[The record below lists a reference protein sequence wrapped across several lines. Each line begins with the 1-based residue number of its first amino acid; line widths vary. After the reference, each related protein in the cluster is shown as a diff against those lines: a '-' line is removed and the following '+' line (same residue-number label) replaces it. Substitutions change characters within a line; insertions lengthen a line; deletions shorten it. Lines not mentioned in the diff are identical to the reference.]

1 MSKRLPVSAYRTVTR
16 VGVARNNFL
25 GWPTRSENRKVAYAI
40 WTGSLSLGL
49 VVVPVRL
56 YPAVKKKNVR
66 FHELDGG
73 GHRVRHVRVS
83 ESAPEFP
90 VSPPD
95 PIPLSP
101 PGSGLGRGYV
111 PENSLS
117 PSGRG
122 LGRGVVPELGYEE
135 IRKGYEVAPGQYVTM
150 TREEVAALAPERSRV
165 IDVEQFVDVAAVDPI
180 YFESRYY
187 VVPDREWSSPFRV
200 LRQAMAAA
208 DRMAI
213 AWFTLRSRRYL
224 TAIRPYGDVM
234 LLTTLVHADEV
245 VAADF
250 WIPDVDAPPNDK
262 ELQMARLLIDTLSGP
277 FEPERYPDEHRQ
289 RLLNAIQAKTPLEE
303 AASTPPSPTRVL
315 DLMAALEASVKAA
328 KAARAE
334 QERQVKPSRRRSS
347 GG

>member
-1 MSKRLPVSAYRTVTR
+1 M
-16 VGVARNNFL
+16 
-25 GWPTRSENRKVAYAI
+25 PTAV

-56 YPAVKKKNVR
+56 YPAIKKKTVR
-66 FHELDGG
+66 FHELDRGG
-73 GHRVRHVRVS
+73 RRLRHVRVS
-83 ESAPEFP
+83 E
-90 VSPPD
+90 PD
-95 PIPLSP
+95 VDFEMPPLSP
-101 PGSGLGRGYV
+101 AVRL
-111 PENSLS
+111 PES
-117 PSGRG
+117 PRRADFEMPSPAYEAPH
-122 LGRGVVPELGYEE
+122 PEEVAYEE
-135 IRKGYEVAPGQYVTM
+135 IRKGYELAPGQYVSM

-165 IDVEQFVDVAAVDPI
+165 IDVEQFVDVSAVDPI

-224 TAIRPYGDVM
+224 TAIRPYGEVM
-234 LLTTLVHADEV
+234 LLTTMVHADEIA
-245 VAADF
+245 AADF
-250 WIPDVDAPPNDK
+250 FIPDADSTPTDK
-262 ELQMARLLIDTLSGP
+262 ELKMARLLIDTLSGP

-289 RLLNAIQAKTPLEE
+289 RLLDAIAAKRPSIAESPTG
-303 AASTPPSPTRVL
+303 PSPTRIV

-334 QERQVKPSRRRSS
+334 QEKQAKTPRRRSR
-347 GG
+347 GA

>member
-1 MSKRLPVSAYRTVTR
+1 M
-16 VGVARNNFL
+16 RNNFL
-25 GWPTRSENRKVAYAI
+25 GWPTRSQNRKVPTAI

-56 YPAVKKKNVR
+56 YPAIRKKTVR

-83 ESAPEFP
+83 KPDLEFVP
-90 VSPPD
+90 MPPTPD
-95 PIPLSP
+95 PLPP
-101 PGSGLGRGYV
+101 PGGGLGRGDV
-111 PENSLS
+111 PEIAYDE
-117 PSGRG
+117 
-122 LGRGVVPELGYEE
+122 VH
-135 IRKGYEVAPGQYVTM
+135 KGYEVAPGQYVTM
-150 TREEVAALAPERSRV
+150 TREEVAELAPVRSRV

-224 TAIRPYGDVM
+224 TAIRPYGEVM
-234 LLTTLVHADEV
+234 LLTTMVHADEV
-245 VAADF
+245 VTADF
-250 WIPDVDAPPNDK
+250 WIPQADAKPSDK
-262 ELQMARLLIDTLSGP
+262 EPQMARLLIDTLSGP

-289 RLLNAIQAKTPLEE
+289 RLLNAIETKTPVEE
-303 AASTPPSPTRVL
+303 AVSTPPSPTRVL

-334 QERQVKPSRRRSS
+334 QDRQVKPSRRRSREA
-347 GG
+347 